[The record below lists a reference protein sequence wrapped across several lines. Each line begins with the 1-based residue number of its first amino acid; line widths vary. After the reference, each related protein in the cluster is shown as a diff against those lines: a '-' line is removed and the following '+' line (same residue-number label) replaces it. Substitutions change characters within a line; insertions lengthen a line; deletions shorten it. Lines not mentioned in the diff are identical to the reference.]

1 MNKEKK
7 MKTTIVKISL
17 IAIVIVTCAI
27 APLPAEEKT
36 PIAGP
41 VSESTQVILK
51 KPLVQM
57 AILLDTSG
65 SMSGLIDQARIELW
79 AIVNEFIFAKRNG
92 LEPEVQVALY
102 EYGKSSLDAKEG
114 YIRMIV
120 PFTMDLDK
128 VSEELFALKTNGG
141 SEYCGWVIK
150 EATESLQWSPLPDDL
165 KVIFIAG
172 NEPFTQGPIDYR
184 EACKGAIAKG
194 IVVNTIHCGS
204 EGEGINGHWKDGASL
219 ADGRFLNIDHNRAV
233 VHIEA
238 PQDKEIAELSA
249 KLNDTYIAFGAAGM
263 IAYGRQARQDLNAA
277 TASKEALVQR
287 ALAKSSFNY
296 KNESWDLVDAL
307 KDNIT
312 KLEEIEA
319 EELPE
324 NMQKMTPE
332 ERKAYVEA
340 KTKERAEIQKRIQEL
355 NVLRHNYVAAEMKK
369 RHGDA
374 DTLGKAIITAVREQ
388 AVRKN
393 FSFEQPEA
401 SSSKVEDNNKPK

>member
-1 MNKEKK
+1 
-7 MKTTIVKISL
+7 MKTTIAKLSL
-17 IAIVIVTCAI
+17 ATIVILTCAI
-27 APLPAEEKT
+27 APLPAEET
-36 PIAGP
+36 LPIAGP
-41 VSESTQVILK
+41 ASVPMQLK

-102 EYGKSSLDAKEG
+102 EYGKSSLDVKDG

-120 PFTMDLDK
+120 PFTTDLDK

-150 EATESLQWSPLPDDL
+150 EATQSLKWSPSPDDL

-172 NEPFTQGPIDYR
+172 NEPFTQGPVDYR
-184 EACKGAIAKG
+184 EACRAAISKA
-194 IVVNTIHCGS
+194 IVVNTIHCGT
-204 EGEGINGHWKDGASL
+204 EGDGLAGHWKDGAAL
-219 ADGRFLNIDHNRAV
+219 ADGRFLNINHNRAV

-249 KLNDTYIAFGAAGM
+249 KLNDTYIAFGVAGR
-263 IAYGRQARQDLNAA
+263 IASERQAAQDYNA
-277 TASKEALVQR
+277 SLVSQEAVMQR

-296 KNESWDLVDAL
+296 RNESWDLVDAL
-307 KDNIT
+307 KENEA
-312 KLEEIEA
+312 KLEDIETKD
-319 EELPE
+319 LPE
-324 NMQKMTPE
+324 NMQKMTVE
-332 ERKAYVEA
+332 ERKVYVKA
-340 KTKERAEIQKRIQEL
+340 KTKERAQIQKRIQEL
-355 NVLRHNYVAAEMKK
+355 NVQRRNYVAAEMKK
-369 RHGDA
+369 QHKNA
-374 DTLGKAIITAVREQ
+374 NTLGSAIIMAVRDQ

-393 FSFEQPEA
+393 FSFAQPQT
-401 SSSKVEDNNKPK
+401 SSKNVEDAKNNK